1 MATHL
6 DLEEQEQLDQIKH
19 FWKRWGDLI
28 SWALI
33 AVLLCYAAWNGWHW
47 WQKRQAAQAAVLY
60 GTVEQAAQQADLALL
75 ERSLTDIQGRFASAT
90 LTHHASLLA
99 ARTFEDKGQPDKAMA
114 ALRWVAEKSGDDA
127 LVALAWWRLAGLQ
140 LQAKDWAAAQS
151 SLSGRKVPAAF
162 QGLFDERL
170 GDWAALQGQTEQAKT
185 WYEKAWQAAE
195 AGSDQRRWIE
205 IKLAPLGVTPKEK
218 S

>member
-28 SWALI
+28 TWLLI
-33 AVLLCYAAWNGWHW
+33 AVLAAYAAWNGWHW
-47 WQKRQAAQAAVLY
+47 WQKRHASQAAVLY
-60 GTVEQAAQQADLALL
+60 GTVEQAVQQSDLALL
-75 ERSLTDIQGRFASAT
+75 ERSLGDMQSRFESTT
-90 LTHHASLLA
+90 LAHHAALMA
-99 ARTFEDKGQPDKAMA
+99 ARTFEAKGETEKAKA
-114 ALRWVAEKSGDDA
+114 ALQWVAKQSNDDG

-140 LQAKDWAAAQS
+140 LEAKDWAGAKS

-162 QGLFDERL
+162 QGLFDERQ
-170 GDWAALQGQTEQAKT
+170 GDLAALQGQTEQAKD
-185 WYEKAWQAAE
+185 WYVKAWQASA
-195 AGSDQRRWIE
+195 AGSVQRRWIE

>member
-28 SWALI
+28 TWALI
-33 AVLLCYAAWNGWHW
+33 AVLAGYAAWNGWHW

-60 GTVEQAAQQADLALL
+60 GTVEQAAVQADVALL
-75 ERSLTDIQGRFASAT
+75 DRSLADIQSRFASAT
-90 LTHHASLLA
+90 VAHHAALLA
-99 ARTFEDKGQPDKAMA
+99 ARTFETKGEADKAKA
-114 ALRWVAEKSGDDA
+114 ALQWVAEKSADDA
-127 LVALAWWRLAGLQ
+127 LVALARWRLAGLQ
-140 LQAKDWAAAQS
+140 LQAKDWAGAQA
-151 SLSGRKVPAAF
+151 SLSDRKVPAAF
-162 QGLFDERL
+162 QGLYDERL
-170 GDWAALQGQTEQAKT
+170 GDLAALQGQTEQAKT
-185 WYEKAWQAAE
+185 WYEKAWQGAQ